1 MKLAEL
7 FPEKNSVLRRAA
19 AKSTRVPRGAKVGN
33 RQILLNGHMRRGAE
47 QRILKQT
54 PDDAAPLM
62 LRHKGD
68 IQIVQNNLA
77 VIHIEAARNRIEKS
91 GLAGAVRADNRREIT
106 VRQREREAVQRNLL
120 VDRALVEGLL

>member
-19 AKSTRVPRGAKVGN
+19 AEGTRVPRGAEVRN
-33 RQILLNGHMRRGAE
+33 RQILLNGHVRRSAE
-47 QRILKQT
+47 QRVLKQA

-68 IQIVQNNLA
+68 IQIVQKNLA
-77 VIHIEAARNRIEKS
+77 VIHIEAARNRVEKG
-91 GLAGAVRADNRREIT
+91 GLAGAVRADNRREIA
-106 VRQREREAVQRNLL
+106 VRQREREVVQRNLL

>member
-1 MKLAEL
+1 
-7 FPEKNSVLRRAA
+7 
-19 AKSTRVPRGAKVGN
+19 
-33 RQILLNGHMRRGAE
+33 MRRGAE

-54 PDDAAPLM
+54 PNDAAPLV

-68 IQIVQNNLA
+68 IQIVQKNLA

-91 GLAGAVRADNRREIT
+91 GLAGAVRADNRREIA
-106 VRQREREAVQRNLL
+106 VRQREREVVQRNLL

>member
-7 FPEKNSVLRRAA
+7 FPEENSVLRRAA
-19 AKSTRVPRGAKVGN
+19 AKSTRVPRGAEVRN
-33 RQILLNGHMRRGAE
+33 RQILLNGHVRRSAE
-47 QRILKQT
+47 QRVLKQA

-68 IQIVQNNLA
+68 IQIVQKNLA

-91 GLAGAVRADNRREIT
+91 GLAGAVRADNRREIA
-106 VRQREREAVQRNLL
+106 VRQREREVVQRDLL